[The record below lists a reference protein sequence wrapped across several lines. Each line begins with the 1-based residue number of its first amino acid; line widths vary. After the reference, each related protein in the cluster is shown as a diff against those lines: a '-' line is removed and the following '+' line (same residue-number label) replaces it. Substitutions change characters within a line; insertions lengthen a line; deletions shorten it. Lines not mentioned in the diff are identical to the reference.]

1 MSLSPSN
8 GWVLIDMQGLR
19 VPSHT
24 LAGAPGSSFGLTRS
38 NDVVLQ
44 ARQGDLF
51 CAELDAALRF
61 AWTGGSS
68 NLLNILAT
76 IVKGGVGARQL
87 YSTGTYYRQDLSS
100 NTLDDQDWY
109 GKASFIA
116 TDSGPISFRSSMQW
130 SVTGTVQSAI
140 IQNLVLSIKQYRPS
154 VASVP
159 QVLAYPVG
167 SIVES

>member
-1 MSLSPSN
+1 MKGLS
-8 GWVLIDMQGLR
+8 
-19 VPSHT
+19 VPTHT
-24 LAGAPGSSFGLTRS
+24 LTGAPGTQAGLTRS

-51 CAELDAALRF
+51 CAELDGSLRF

-68 NLLNILAT
+68 NLINIGAL

-87 YSTGTYYRQDLSS
+87 YSTGSFYRADLST

-109 GKASFIA
+109 AKASYIA
-116 TDSGPISFRSSMQW
+116 TDSGFIAFRSSMQW
-130 SVTGTVQSAI
+130 SVIGNTQSAV
-140 IQNLVLSIKQYRPS
+140 IQNLVLSVKQYRPS

-159 QVLAYPVG
+159 PVG
-167 SIVES
+167 AFPIGSIQEAA